1 MTTYSLAAYELA
13 VRFVRTKKT
22 IMVEGASDKRVIMRM
37 MLERGT
43 AAGREFSCLVD
54 DSAMVSDAQLSGKGS
69 KEKVELIASAIGAGN
84 AERFNWI
91 VDREWEGIDTDKPED
106 FHPPVDSPWGLRT
119 KGHSIENY
127 WLRLDALR
135 KYLHLFFGDVLSVS
149 FFTALEA
156 RFDKIL
162 QLAAAYSFS
171 AKQCNI
177 ITRCGEAISRQDVE
191 WTGAEYVMLSSF
203 STSMATRGVAVDMA
217 AEVNSHLQRESLRAA
232 SRDALQWICHGH
244 LGEEMIRACA
254 ANLAIE
260 HGCPALEA
268 KQIERGKR
276 SDKLLS
282 DSEFVAQ
289 LDDGAVHPLGNLLA
303 WAE

>member
-22 IMVEGASDKRVIMRM
+22 IMVEGPSDKRVIARM

-43 AAGREFSCLVD
+43 AAGREFPCVVD
-54 DSAMVSDAQLSGKGS
+54 ESTMVKDPKLAGKGS
-69 KEKVELIASAIGAGN
+69 KEKVELIAGAIGAGN
-84 AERFNWI
+84 DARFNWI

-106 FHPPVDSPWGLRT
+106 FAPLADSSWGLRT

-135 KYLHLFFGDVLSVS
+135 KYLHLVFGDVLSVS
-149 FFTALEA
+149 FFAALET
-156 RFDKIL
+156 RFEKML

-171 AKQCNI
+171 AKHCNI
-177 ITRCGEAISRQDVE
+177 ITRCNEAISRRDVE

-203 STSMATRGVAVDMA
+203 SICMASRGVTVDMA
-217 AEVNSHLQRESLRAA
+217 AKVDAYLRKESLQRA

-244 LGEEMIRACA
+244 LGEQMIRACA
-254 ANLAIE
+254 ANLAAE
-260 HGCPALEA
+260 HGSPANTVE
-268 KQIERGKR
+268 QVERGQR
-276 SDKLLS
+276 SEKLLS
-282 DSEFVAQ
+282 DAEFVAR
-289 LDDGAVHPLGNLLA
+289 LDDRAVHPLGNLLT